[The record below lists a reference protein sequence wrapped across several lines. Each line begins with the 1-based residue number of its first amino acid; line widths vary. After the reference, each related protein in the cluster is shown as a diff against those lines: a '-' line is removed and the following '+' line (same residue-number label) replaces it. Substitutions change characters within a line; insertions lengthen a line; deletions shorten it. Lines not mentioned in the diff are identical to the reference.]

1 MLEHL
6 LPARQF
12 LSQVQAKYKSIE
24 SDALREARVSAT
36 VNTHALLDFK
46 RAVRECLLNC
56 STAAKPD
63 LRQNSTLK
71 EKYVSAQIEEMIAE
85 CDKVSHDILRDLED
99 QLSVLKTKNESLQ
112 KDLAE
117 LQSQKIRQ
125 QVLVDV
131 C

>member
-1 MLEHL
+1 M
-6 LPARQF
+6 
-12 LSQVQAKYKSIE
+12 SQVQAKYKSIE

-56 STAAKPD
+56 STTVKPD
-63 LRQNSTLK
+63 SRQSFSSTLK

-99 QLSVLKTKNESLQ
+99 
-112 KDLAE
+112 
-117 LQSQKIRQ
+117 
-125 QVLVDV
+125 
-131 C
+131 